1 MLEEVAHTAR
11 ADADEHFHK
20 VRARNRE
27 ERHVCLA
34 RDGLCKKR
42 FARAGRANQKRTFRE
57 LRADGGVFLRVM
69 KEVDDLD
76 ERFLRLVLTGHVCKG
91 HTGLLF
97 HVDLRLALTDAA
109 EAAAHLLRH
118 AAHEKREQRVHKH
131 NRQHPRDE
139 ERHDRADLLGK
150 VTVIFDVCRV
160 ELIGQR
166 GCVLIG
172 NEAGII
178 EPLLALGFFG
188 LIFCEDDDA
197 VVRLELY
204 LADLPGGEELLEFR
218 IGDLREIGVG
228 DGGIQGVDQKR
239 RNQRRDDQDNNPP
252 CFPVFVVAAGLR
264 LIRLAAVGVV
274 AQNGTCFLWEIPK
287 PRTKRGLF

>member
-1 MLEEVAHTAR
+1 
-11 ADADEHFHK
+11 
-20 VRARNRE
+20 
-27 ERHVCLA
+27 
-34 RDGLCKKR
+34 
-42 FARAGRANQKRTFRE
+42 
-57 LRADGGVFLRVM
+57 M

-76 ERFLRLVLTGHVCKG
+76 ERFFRLVLTGHVRKRYA
-91 HTGLLF
+91 GLLF
-97 HVDLRLALTDAA
+97 HVDLRLALADAA
-109 EAAAHLLRH
+109 ETAAHLLRH

-131 NRQHPRDE
+131 HRQHPRDE

-178 EPLLALGFFG
+178 EPLLALGLFG
-188 LIFCEDDDA
+188 LVFRENDDA
-197 VVRLELY
+197 VVRLELH
-204 LADLPGGEELLEFR
+204 LADLPGGEKLLEFR